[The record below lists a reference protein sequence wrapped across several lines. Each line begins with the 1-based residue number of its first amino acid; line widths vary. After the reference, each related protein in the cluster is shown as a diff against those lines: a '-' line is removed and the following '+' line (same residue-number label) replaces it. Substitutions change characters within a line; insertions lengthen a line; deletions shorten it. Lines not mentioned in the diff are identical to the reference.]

1 MTLIHSLETTL
12 TALKP
17 QPLDPLQLAEAQT
30 ISQHYHPPLNPDYP
44 ALITGL
50 MGINMAQQLQQT
62 LLNSYRPDLPITLV
76 RPDLTTESWSLATL
90 AAYPHIDEA
99 TSLYLPPDPENSS
112 FVTFQNT
119 IAHLL
124 SPVGCPW
131 DREQTHQTLRPYL
144 VEESYEV
151 LETIDAND
159 MPALAEELG
168 DLLLQIALHTQI
180 ATRDNEFSWGDVI
193 GHIQRKMIRR
203 HPHVFGEV
211 QVSGAGEVVT
221 NWEVIKKAEKVQKGQ
236 TLPNPSALDGIPK
249 GLPALAEA
257 AQISKKASRV
267 GFEWNNMQDLLA
279 KIVEEAHEVAEAT
292 DLTHIESEIG
302 DLLLMITNLAR
313 WRNVDPE
320 SALRST
326 NARFS
331 RRFQYLEQAAQSQN
345 CTLAD
350 MSAEEIDI
358 AVPKLYPSRH
368 VS

>member
-17 QPLDPLQLAEAQT
+17 QPLDPLQLVEAQT
-30 ISQHYHPPLNPDYP
+30 VSQQYHPPLNPDYP
-44 ALITGL
+44 ALIIGFKGTE
-50 MGINMAQQLQQT
+50 MGQRLQQT
-62 LLNSYRPDLPITLV
+62 LLNSYWPNLTITLV
-76 RPDLTTESWSLATL
+76 RSNLTTESWLLANL
-90 AAYPHIDEA
+90 ADYPYLDTV
-99 TSLYLPPDPENSS
+99 TSLYLPPNAENSS

-124 SPVGCPW
+124 SPIGCPW

-144 VEESYEV
+144 LEETYEV
-151 LETIDAND
+151 LEALDAND
-159 MPALAEELG
+159 LPALAEELG

-180 ATRDNEFSWGDVI
+180 ATRDNEFSWGEVI
-193 GHIQRKMIRR
+193 GHIQRKMLRR

-358 AVPKLYPSRH
+358 LWQEAKQREKNK
-368 VS
+368 